1 MDKNKKSLW
10 KKIGACILGGL
21 VVAGAGFAS
30 GMWYDTPDVIEKEV
44 IKEIEVPVEVEK
56 EVIKEVEVEKIV
68 EVDNDKLPTV
78 LEYVQ
83 ENFDDFD
90 VFDVDDDEL
99 NLIVDYIVFENDARA
114 LAEALVKEEGIEYMD
129 DEEDIFGEGDLEEF
143 RDNDV
148 YKFTIEEDDTFVDD
162 IDYEDKEA
170 YINVRARMKLDND
183 DDKISRYVNFLVEV
197 ENDKAEIIDAE
208 VEE

>member
-1 MDKNKKSLW
+1 MDKKRKKFW
-10 KKIGACILGGL
+10 K
-21 VVAGAGFAS
+21 VAGAIVAGLALLGGSFAG
-30 GMWYDTPDVIEKEV
+30 GMWYDQPDTVEVVKEV
-44 IKEIEVPVEVEK
+44 TVEVPVEVEK

-68 EVDNDKLPTV
+68 EVDNEKLPTV

-99 NLIVDYIVFENDARA
+99 DLIIDYIIFENDARA
-114 LAEALVKEEGIEYMD
+114 LAEQLVKEEGIEYMD

-148 YKFTIEEDDTFVDD
+148 YKFTIEEDDTSVDD

-183 DDKISRYVNFLVEV
+183 DDKIARYVNFLVEV
-197 ENDKAEIIDAE
+197 EGDEAEIIDAE